1 MSNTFNQLV
10 AEAQADVDAGRP
22 PDYSKLFDDA
32 VADVESGIKHAC
44 GTTEHCQEMG
54 GCPRCFQGLMKGDLG
69 ILSVDVFESGTI
81 RITTT
86 GHDGE
91 RCTVAFRGVPVTVHQ
106 DRRKRMTRSKT
117 AYVRAIVG
125 SRLNA

>member
-1 MSNTFNQLV
+1 MSTFNQL
-10 AEAQADVDAGRP
+10 AEAQADVDTGRP

-32 VADVESGIKHAC
+32 VADVESGVKHAC

-54 GCPRCFQGLMKGDLG
+54 GCPTCFQGLMKGDLG
-69 ILSVDVFESGTI
+69 VLSVDVFADSGVF

-91 RCTVAFRGVPVTVHQ
+91 PCTVAFRGVTVKIHGGGH
-106 DRRKRMTRSKT
+106 
-117 AYVRAIVG
+117 VEEEV
-125 SRLNA
+125 

>member
-1 MSNTFNQLV
+1 VSNPTLYEQLF
-10 AEAQADVDAGRP
+10 ADAI
-22 PDYSKLFDDA
+22 
-32 VADVESGIKHAC
+32 ADIDSGVKHAC

-54 GCPRCFQGLMKGDLG
+54 GCPRCFQGLMKGDLAV
-69 ILSVDVFESGTI
+69 LSVDVFESGTI

-106 DRRKRMTRSKT
+106 DRRKRRTTSKT
-117 AYVRAIVG
+117 A
-125 SRLNA
+125 